1 MGAMSHSAEPW
12 KVEEPSTPDPSDPAG
27 RPGRFYR
34 IGNEAGNTIIMPW
47 LYSEPEGDNGLGAA
61 YGIRR
66 ADADRIVAC
75 VNACRGIP
83 TADLQKLRL
92 VKAVDALNGIDA
104 IGANI
109 DCEGYCGISLTLQ
122 EMRVQ

>member
-1 MGAMSHSAEPW
+1 MKHTPEPW
-12 KVEEPSTPDPSDPAG
+12 AADCDVGTWEVWRDFVGEDNRTYATRVCAVVDYENDTA
-27 RPGRFYR
+27 
-34 IGNEAGNTIIMPW
+34 EAN
-47 LYSEPEGDNGLGAA
+47 AK
-61 YGIRR
+61 
-66 ADADRIVAC
+66 RIVAC